1 MKYFLGLMALLLA
14 GFLVNV
20 SFYSFQRW
28 MISAE
33 LQTVLAS
40 CDRSSG
46 QTPSEKWLKEHTCA
60 LVEQENEQF
69 QQAAKHST
77 TRKEFRQKCDALLSQ
92 WAEEDAMDR
101 LLREYETRKRAN
113 KWD

>member
-1 MKYFLGLMALLLA
+1 MKYFFGLMTLLFI
-14 GFLVNV
+14 GFLVNAG
-20 SFYSFQRW
+20 FYGFQRW
-28 MISAE
+28 MIRAE

-46 QTPSEKWLKEHTCA
+46 QTPSEKWLKEHTCT
-60 LVEQENEQF
+60 LVEKENEQF
-69 QQAAKHST
+69 KQAAKNST

-92 WAEEDAMDR
+92 WAEEDAMGR